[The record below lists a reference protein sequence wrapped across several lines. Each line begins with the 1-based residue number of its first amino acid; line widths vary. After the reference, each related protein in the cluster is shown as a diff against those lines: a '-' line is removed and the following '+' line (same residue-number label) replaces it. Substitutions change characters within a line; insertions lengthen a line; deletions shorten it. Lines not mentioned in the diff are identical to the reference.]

1 MEKPEQVVT
10 VVAPEPLLT
19 TKEVAAFVGLS
30 AYTLTR
36 YRMDGIGPN
45 YVHLGPKI
53 VRYRRSD
60 IEAWV
65 DKMLEKKAD

>member
-1 MEKPEQVVT
+1 METSEQVVT
-10 VVAPEPLLT
+10 VVQPEPLLT
-19 TKEVAAFVGLS
+19 TKEVAAFVGL
-30 AYTLTR
+30 AEYTLIR

-45 YVHLGPKI
+45 YIHLGPRI

-65 DKMLEKKAD
+65 DKMMEKRES